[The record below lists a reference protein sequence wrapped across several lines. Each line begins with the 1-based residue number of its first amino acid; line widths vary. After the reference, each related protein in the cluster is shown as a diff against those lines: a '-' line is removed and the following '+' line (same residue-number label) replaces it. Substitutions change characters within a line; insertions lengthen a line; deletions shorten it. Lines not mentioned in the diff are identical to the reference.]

1 MERLERND
9 RRISIRVSDEWRIIG
24 GGGGVNARIFNTR
37 LTDRVAKRRQLRFLA
52 KPLSPSSS
60 HASKFQGRVHRRSP
74 VTTSYTSASI
84 SRVLKKRVSS
94 DVSKHP
100 SISFLFQ
107 TFHLD
112 YLDRPASR
120 ANLHPKRQR
129 EKANFSEISRGRRF

>member
-24 GGGGVNARIFNTR
+24 GGGVNARIFNTR
-37 LTDRVAKRRQLRFLA
+37 LTDRVAERRQLRFLA

-94 DVSKHP
+94 GVSKHP
-100 SISFLFQ
+100 SISFTSITSIDPPRVRISIQ
-107 TFHLD
+107 R
-112 YLDRPASR
+112 DRE
-120 ANLHPKRQR
+120 KRQISPR
-129 EKANFSEISRGRRF
+129 SRGDEDFRGHF